1 MSQIPIEKEVFNKN
15 TYNKVIDNQFKQL
28 INNTP
33 DEELPVFTIEDFF
46 QLYEQLFYQIPKDGE
61 VNSHSYIIQKEAD
74 YLGIIISQDDI
85 QALLDEI
92 TILRQE
98 VLESQT
104 TINELNKLIKQ

>member
-61 VNSHSYIIQKEAD
+61 VNSHSYIIQKETD

>member
-33 DEELPVFTIEDFF
+33 DVELPVFTIEDFF

>member
-28 INNTP
+28 INNTS

>member
-46 QLYEQLFYQIPKDGE
+46 KLYEQLFYQIPKDGE